1 MLLNEKQKKFIQL
14 HYLEGKPLGE
24 VAKEL
29 KTNEDT
35 LLEWRE
41 VLFDDIYNT
50 IGQHIDKILNINKLH
65 HFQKIEYFSALYTRL
80 REELDKRDFSGL
92 PTDKLYYMLINVK
105 DQIDQMTRPPEQNDD
120 YDDWDDSELYDNPE
134 MFEGPDEPDLL

>member
-1 MLLNEKQKKFIQL
+1 M
-14 HYLEGKPLGE
+14 
-24 VAKEL
+24 AKEL

-105 DQIDQMTRPPEQNDD
+105 DQIAQMTRPPEQNDD
-120 YDDWDDSELYDNPE
+120 YDDWDDSELYDNQE